1 MPITGS
7 APADIRLRFATMKVG
22 DRGRAAMGALGDELR
37 RSGPGGWAAP
47 LMRGEPV
54 EWVGLE
60 ARLGAAPLDDL
71 VDAGLAA
78 HPGDRFVL
86 ATTISDFGGV
96 LTAIP
101 KHPWGD
107 ETVYVGPDSAHLI
120 EAALR
125 LAPKGERAADLGTGT
140 GLLAA
145 VLTTRYRAVVATDL
159 ALSVVGAADLT
170 LALNRRPPG
179 HAAAACVADVGAGL
193 RPDSFDLVVANAPW
207 VPLAVDHTAP
217 QELFA
222 HGGEFGVELPA
233 RFVTEGAALLRPG
246 GVAITLA
253 LDMEL
258 EGHRRPLRSVCDRLA
273 EAGFVTVTLPT
284 PFNRERPHLLEL
296 MQERQPALTAA
307 THVAVVA
314 ARPHGGDPRRRS
326 LRVAADALRRRWQG

>member
-1 MPITGS
+1 VPITESSS
-7 APADIRLRFATMKVG
+7 ADVRLRFAAMRVD
-22 DRGRAAMGALGDELR
+22 DRGRAAMGVLGDEVR
-37 RSGPGGWAAP
+37 RSGPKGWAAP
-47 LMRGEPV
+47 LMRGSPIER
-54 EWVGLE
+54 GALE
-60 ARLGAAPLDDL
+60 ACLGAATIVDL

-78 HPGDRFVL
+78 HAGDQVVL

-101 KHPWGD
+101 KYPWGD
-107 ETVYVGPDSAHLI
+107 ETVYLGPDSAHLI

-125 LAPKGERAADLGTGT
+125 LAPRGERAADLGTGT

-145 VLTTRYRAVVATDL
+145 VLTARYRAVVATDL
-159 ALSVVGAADLT
+159 AHSVVGAADLT

-179 HAAAACVADVGAGL
+179 HAAAACVADVGSGL

-207 VPLAVDHTAP
+207 VPLAADHTDP
-217 QELFA
+217 REMFA
-222 HGGEFGVELPA
+222 HGGEFGVELPE
-233 RFVTEGAALLRPG
+233 RFVTDGAALLRAG

-273 EAGFVTVTLPT
+273 EAGFVVESLPT
-284 PFNRERPHLLEL
+284 PFNRERPQLLEA

-307 THVAVVA
+307 THVAVIV
-314 ARPHGGDPRRRS
+314 ARPRQGDDRRRS
-326 LRVAADALRRRWQG
+326 LMVAADALRRRWRG